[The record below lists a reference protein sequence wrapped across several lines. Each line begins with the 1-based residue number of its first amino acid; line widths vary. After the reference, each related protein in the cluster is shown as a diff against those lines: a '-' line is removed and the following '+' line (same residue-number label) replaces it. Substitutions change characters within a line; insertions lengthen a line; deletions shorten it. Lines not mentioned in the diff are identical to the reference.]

1 MGEGAKAGLGAF
13 DFLIRNEPPA
23 DNAAVAKAA

>member
-13 DFLIRNEPPA
+13 DFLIRNEPVEQVA
-23 DNAAVAKAA
+23 QAA

>member
-13 DFLIRNEPPA
+13 DFLIRNEPVEVIA
-23 DNAAVAKAA
+23 EAA